1 MGGGWGVGWS
11 WQSWCNIQVIIN
23 LIGKINLQLFP
34 PPLKGKILETR
45 IKRRYIS
52 FQWSYPCIHC
62 DTNLYFSIAKSYGRI
77 DIYETCEREG
87 GGCAQDFAHSDLLTL
102 AGKDALIT
110 DVSLNIP
117 KKYVNKLFF
126 VVIV

>member
-1 MGGGWGVGWS
+1 MVK
-11 WQSWCNIQVIIN
+11 
-23 LIGKINLQLFP
+23 LIYVQLSP

-45 IKRRYIS
+45 IKRDYIN

-77 DIYETCEREG
+77 DILYETCEREG

-110 DVSLNIP
+110 DVSLNIH
-117 KKYVNKLFF
+117 KKYVNTLFF